1 MAFILY
7 LIAGAAAGLLGGM
20 GMGGGTVL
28 IPVLTIFLGVNQHV
42 AQATNVIA
50 FLPMAAFAL
59 SEHKKK
65 GYLRT
70 DGVLAIIIPALISA
84 VAFSVVAAFIDAS
97 LLRRLFGAFLIALAV
112 RGIMSLAEEI
122 KSERRSRRS

>member
-1 MAFILY
+1 MAFIIY
-7 LIAGAAAGLLGGM
+7 LISGALAGLLGGM

-59 SEHKKK
+59 AEHKKK
-65 GYLRT
+65 GYLKT
-70 DGVLAIIIPALISA
+70 EGLLAVILPALVSA
-84 VAFSVVAAFIDAS
+84 IGLSIAAAFIDATQ
-97 LLRRLFGAFLIALAV
+97 LRRLFGVFLIALAV
-112 RGIMSLAEEI
+112 RGILSLSDEVKKRR
-122 KSERRSRRS
+122 KSA

>member
-1 MAFILY
+1 MAFIIY
-7 LIAGAAAGLLGGM
+7 LVAGVLAGLLGGM

-28 IPVLTIFLGVNQHV
+28 IPVLTIFLGVSQHV

-59 SEHKKK
+59 AEHKKK

-70 DGVLAIIIPALISA
+70 DGLWWVIVPALASA
-84 VAFSVVAAFIDAS
+84 VVFSIAAAFLDAS
-97 LLRRLFGAFLIALAV
+97 LLRRLFGAF
-112 RGIMSLAEEI
+112 
-122 KSERRSRRS
+122 